1 MARVGVVLVGHG
13 QLPSDIPKEL
23 RSEYLKLKFKE
34 NRTRLEEERF
44 EELENVVLNWARNEV
59 NDPYAHSLQT
69 LASEL
74 SMIGGY
80 EKVVVAFNEFR
91 RPTVEEAL
99 VEVCNSDVDVVVVV
113 TTMTTKGGEHSEK
126 DIPEL
131 LENMRKKCLKQI
143 VYAWPFDVRAV
154 ARLLVETINLH
165 LSRMG
170 E

>member
-74 SMIGGY
+74 SKIGGY
-80 EKVVVAFNEFR
+80 EKVVVAFNEFC

-99 VEVCNSDVDVVVVV
+99 EVCNSDVDVVVVV

-131 LENMRKKCLKQI
+131 LEKMRKN
-143 VYAWPFDVRAV
+143 V
-154 ARLLVETINLH
+154 
-165 LSRMG
+165 
-170 E
+170 

>member
-1 MARVGVVLVGHG
+1 
-13 QLPSDIPKEL
+13 
-23 RSEYLKLKFKE
+23 
-34 NRTRLEEERF
+34 
-44 EELENVVLNWARNEV
+44 V

-74 SMIGGY
+74 SVIGGY
-80 EKVVVAFNEFR
+80 KKVVVAFNEFC
-91 RPTVEEAL
+91 RPTVEE
-99 VEVCNSDVDVVVVV
+99 VCKSDADGVVVV
-113 TTMTTKGGEHSEK
+113 TTITTKGGEHSEK

-131 LENMRKKCLKQI
+131 LEKMRKKCLKQI

-154 ARLLVETINLH
+154 ERLFVETINLH

>member
-1 MARVGVVLVGHG
+1 
-13 QLPSDIPKEL
+13 
-23 RSEYLKLKFKE
+23 
-34 NRTRLEEERF
+34 
-44 EELENVVLNWARNEV
+44 V

-74 SMIGGY
+74 SIIGGY
-80 EKVVVAFNEFR
+80 EKVVVAFNEFC

-131 LENMRKKCLKQI
+131 LEKMRKN
-143 VYAWPFDVRAV
+143 V
-154 ARLLVETINLH
+154 
-165 LSRMG
+165 
-170 E
+170 

>member
-23 RSEYLKLKFKE
+23 GSEYLKLKFKE
-34 NRTRLEEERF
+34 NRTRMEEERF

-74 SMIGGY
+74 SKIGGY
-80 EKVVVAFNEFR
+80 EKVVVAFNEFC

-126 DIPEL
+126 DMPEL
-131 LENMRKKCLKQI
+131 LEKMRKKCLKQI

>member
-1 MARVGVVLVGHG
+1 
-13 QLPSDIPKEL
+13 
-23 RSEYLKLKFKE
+23 
-34 NRTRLEEERF
+34 
-44 EELENVVLNWARNEV
+44 V

-74 SMIGGY
+74 SKIGGY
-80 EKVVVAFNEFR
+80 EKVVVAFNEFC

-99 VEVCNSDVDVVVVV
+99 EVCNSDVDVVVVV

-131 LENMRKKCLKQI
+131 LEKMRKKCLKQI
-143 VYAWPFDVRAV
+143 VYAWPFDVRSV

>member
-13 QLPSDIPKEL
+13 QLPSDIPNEL

-74 SMIGGY
+74 SMIDGY
-80 EKVVVAFNEFR
+80 EKVVVAFN
-91 RPTVEEAL
+91 
-99 VEVCNSDVDVVVVV
+99 
-113 TTMTTKGGEHSEK
+113 
-126 DIPEL
+126 
-131 LENMRKKCLKQI
+131 
-143 VYAWPFDVRAV
+143 
-154 ARLLVETINLH
+154 
-165 LSRMG
+165 
-170 E
+170 

>member
-23 RSEYLKLKFKE
+23 GSEYLKLKE
-34 NRTRLEEERF
+34 NRTRMEEERF

-80 EKVVVAFNEFR
+80 EKVVVAFN
-91 RPTVEEAL
+91 
-99 VEVCNSDVDVVVVV
+99 
-113 TTMTTKGGEHSEK
+113 
-126 DIPEL
+126 
-131 LENMRKKCLKQI
+131 
-143 VYAWPFDVRAV
+143 
-154 ARLLVETINLH
+154 
-165 LSRMG
+165 
-170 E
+170 